1 MIFYE
6 TKKKTYKN
14 TRIRLRN
21 IQMTED
27 RNKNK
32 TITNKSSNKRAHLT
46 KQSKKE
52 KVKLKITNKPTN
64 PQRRKSVI

>member
-27 RNKNK
+27 KNK
-32 TITNKSSNKRAHLT
+32 TNYYK
-46 KQSKKE
+46 
-52 KVKLKITNKPTN
+52 
-64 PQRRKSVI
+64 

>member
-27 RNKNK
+27 RNKTK
-32 TITNKSSNKRAHLT
+32 LLQIKQATNVRT
-46 KQSKKE
+46 
-52 KVKLKITNKPTN
+52 
-64 PQRRKSVI
+64 